1 MPRDFRSF
9 SKEQQKFG
17 QNAENKQENTEKYEE
32 ILNKYKNMN
41 SDDLMQNLILE
52 ASKLKKEGK
61 LDGSSLSNLKTT
73 LNPFLNNEQLQMLDN
88 LIKVIN
94 EQK

>member
-9 SKEQQKFG
+9 SKEQSQHG
-17 QNAENKQENTEKYEE
+17 TQVNKENTEQYEE
-32 ILNKYKNMN
+32 IINKYKSMN
-41 SDDLMQNLILE
+41 SNDLMQNLILE

-61 LDGSSLSNLKTT
+61 LDSSSLSNLKSS
-73 LNPFLNNEQLQMLDN
+73 LAPFLNHEQKEMLDN
-88 LIKVIN
+88 LINIIN